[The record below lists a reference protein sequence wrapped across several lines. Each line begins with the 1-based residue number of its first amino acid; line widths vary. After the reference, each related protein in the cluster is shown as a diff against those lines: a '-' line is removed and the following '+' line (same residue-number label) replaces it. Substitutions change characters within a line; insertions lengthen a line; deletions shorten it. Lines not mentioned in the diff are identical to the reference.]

1 MVANNTNN
9 AADREILR
17 LLQIRQKLQKA
28 MLPAIEELERIENE
42 LETHIALL
50 EGRPKR
56 LKMLA
61 MAFKTAS

>member
-50 EGRPKR
+50 DGRPKR
-56 LKMLA
+56 LKMLV
-61 MAFKTAS
+61 MAVKTGF

>member
-17 LLQIRQKLQKA
+17 LLRIRQKLQKA

-50 EGRPKR
+50 EGRPAR

>member
-17 LLQIRQKLQKA
+17 LLRIRQKLQKA